1 MRNSTLLVGLLLAV
15 STPAAF
21 GQMGK
26 TVIVQAGTPEGSAL
40 AKIND
45 TSDPAEKLSLIEKFA
60 EEFGKGDLEFLADDL
75 FVNYYLSVKN
85 YDKAMEY
92 GEKLWA
98 LDPGNFQNGMNLV
111 RAAQEKGDAARLITY
126 GEKTGA
132 IVARYKGQPA
142 PAGEEAGSW
151 EETKKRTLEDTKDSI
166 AYIEQV
172 VFAAAYQ
179 SKDPSARAASLIRFA
194 NAFPDSPR
202 ASQAM
207 AIAAASYQ
215 QAQQYPKMLEVA
227 NGILTKDPNDVS
239 MMILLADYYS
249 EKGEQLDKAESYAR
263 KAVDLLGAA
272 KKPEGVSD
280 EDWQR
285 QVSLQKG
292 LALSALG
299 QANISRKRDVQALE
313 NFKAAAP
320 LLKPDAVTYGRNQY
334 RLGFALLNLKRIP
347 EARAALTEAASVDSP
362 YRGLAQQKLS
372 TLPPAGAT
380 AARKKSS

>member
-1 MRNSTLLVGLLLAV
+1 MRNSALLIGFLLAV

-45 TSDPAEKLSLIEKFA
+45 TGDTAEKLSLIEKFA

-132 IVARYKGQPA
+132 IVARYKAQPA
-142 PAGEEAGSW
+142 PADQDAGSW
-151 EETKKRTLEDTKDSI
+151 GETKKRTLEDAKDSI

-179 SKDPSARAASLIRFA
+179 SKDPSTRAASLIRFA
-194 NAFPDSPR
+194 NAFPDSAR

-249 EKGEQLDKAESYAR
+249 EKGEQLDNAESYAK

-272 KKPEGVSD
+272 KKPESVSD
-280 EDWQR
+280 EDWQK
-285 QVSLQKG
+285 QISLQKG

>member
-1 MRNSTLLVGLLLAV
+1 MRNSALLVGLLLAV

-132 IVARYKGQPA
+132 IVARYKAQPA
-142 PAGEEAGSW
+142 PADQDAGSW
-151 EETKKRTLEDTKDSI
+151 GETKKRTLEDAKDSI

-179 SKDPSARAASLIRFA
+179 SKDPSTRAASLIRFA
-194 NAFPDSPR
+194 NAFPDSAR

>member
-1 MRNSTLLVGLLLAV
+1 MRNSALLIGFLLAV

-45 TSDPAEKLSLIEKFA
+45 TGDTAEKLSLIEKFA

-151 EETKKRTLEDTKDSI
+151 EETKKRTLEDAKDSI

-179 SKDPSARAASLIRFA
+179 SKDPSTRAASLIRFA
-194 NAFPDSPR
+194 NAFPDSAR

-249 EKGEQLDKAESYAR
+249 EKGEQLDKAESYAK

-272 KKPEGVSD
+272 KKPESVSD
-280 EDWQR
+280 EDWQK
-285 QVSLQKG
+285 QISLQKG

-313 NFKAAAP
+313 NFRAAAP

>member
-45 TSDPAEKLSLIEKFA
+45 TGDTAEKLSLIEKFA

-132 IVARYKGQPA
+132 IVARYKAQPA
-142 PAGEEAGSW
+142 PADQDAGSW
-151 EETKKRTLEDTKDSI
+151 GETKKRTLEDAKDSI

-179 SKDPSARAASLIRFA
+179 SKDPSTRAASLIRFA
-194 NAFPDSPR
+194 NAFPDSAR

-249 EKGEQLDKAESYAR
+249 EKGEQLDNAESYAK

-272 KKPEGVSD
+272 KKPESVSD
-280 EDWQR
+280 EDWQK
-285 QVSLQKG
+285 QISLQKG

-313 NFKAAAP
+313 NFRAAAP

>member
-151 EETKKRTLEDTKDSI
+151 EETKKRTLEDAKDSI

-179 SKDPSARAASLIRFA
+179 SKDPSTRAASLIRFA
-194 NAFPDSPR
+194 NAFPDSAR

-249 EKGEQLDKAESYAR
+249 EKGEQLDNAESYAK

-272 KKPEGVSD
+272 KKPESVSD
-280 EDWQR
+280 EDWQK
-285 QVSLQKG
+285 QISLQKG

-320 LLKPDAVTYGRNQY
+320 LLKPDPVTYGRNQY

-362 YRGLAQQKLS
+362 YRALAQQKLS
-372 TLPPAGAT
+372 TLPPAAAS

>member
-45 TSDPAEKLSLIEKFA
+45 TSDPSEKLSLIEKFA

-132 IVARYKGQPA
+132 IVARYKAQPA
-142 PAGEEAGSW
+142 PADQDAGSW
-151 EETKKRTLEDTKDSI
+151 GETKKRTLEDAKDSI

-179 SKDPSARAASLIRFA
+179 SKDPSTRAASLIRFA
-194 NAFPDSPR
+194 NAFPDSAR

-249 EKGEQLDKAESYAR
+249 EKGEQLDKAESYAK

-272 KKPEGVSD
+272 KKPESVSD
-280 EDWQR
+280 EDWQK
-285 QVSLQKG
+285 QISLQKG

-313 NFKAAAP
+313 NFRAAAP

>member
-1 MRNSTLLVGLLLAV
+1 
-15 STPAAF
+15 
-21 GQMGK
+21 MGK

-151 EETKKRTLEDTKDSI
+151 EETKKRTLEDAKDSI

-179 SKDPSARAASLIRFA
+179 SKDPSTRAASLIRFA
-194 NAFPDSPR
+194 NAFPDSAR

-249 EKGEQLDKAESYAR
+249 EKGEQLDKAESYAK

-272 KKPEGVSD
+272 KKPESVSD
-280 EDWQR
+280 EDWQK
-285 QVSLQKG
+285 QISLQKG

-313 NFKAAAP
+313 NFRAAAP